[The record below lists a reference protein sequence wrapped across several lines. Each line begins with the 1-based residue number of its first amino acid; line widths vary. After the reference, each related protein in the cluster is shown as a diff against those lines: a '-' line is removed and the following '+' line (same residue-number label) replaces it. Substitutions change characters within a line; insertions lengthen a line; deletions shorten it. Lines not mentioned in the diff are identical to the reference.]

1 MLVYL
6 NILFK
11 YLHVVFPYFVFISWL
26 VLQRKQHT
34 VTRDKK
40 ETELI
45 ARGRHDPCVVP
56 RAVPMVEAMVALVL
70 MDQLMAQYSQSYLFP
85 INSDLQE
92 PLAIPRLEA
101 AKASV

>member
-11 YLHVVFPYFVFISWL
+11 YLHVVYSIFHISYLFCVL

-40 ETELI
+40 EIELI

-56 RAVPMVEAMVALVL
+56 RGMSSDSRMIFQIFEKYFRTL
-70 MDQLMAQYSQSYLFP
+70 M
-85 INSDLQE
+85 I
-92 PLAIPRLEA
+92 
-101 AKASV
+101 